1 MNIYLN
7 PDNESLEEV
16 VVIGYGTTNN
26 YDSEPMIMEESRA
39 QPAPSK
45 ARKIASQN
53 KVPSVEQV
61 ETTTL
66 VEFEI
71 KKPYLIHSDN
81 KLTTVEMESFEL
93 DADFEYFSIP
103 KIDSDAFLRANI
115 TEWQKLNL
123 LDGEANLFY
132 ENTFVGKTVLDT
144 RGMKDTLSLS
154 LGRDRSVQ
162 IKRDKSK
169 DLSSS
174 KLFGSKR
181 ETERNWMISVKNG
194 KKAPIKIT
202 LQDQIPVSTLDE
214 IEVITDELSGGEL
227 KKESGEITWKLNL
240 EPNEKRELNLKYRIK
255 YPKERKLFIE

>member
-1 MNIYLN
+1 
-7 PDNESLEEV
+7 
-16 VVIGYGTTNN
+16 
-26 YDSEPMIMEESRA
+26 
-39 QPAPSK
+39 
-45 ARKIASQN
+45 
-53 KVPSVEQV
+53 
-61 ETTTL
+61 
-66 VEFEI
+66 
-71 KKPYLIHSDN
+71 
-81 KLTTVEMESFEL
+81 MESFEL

-123 LDGEANLFY
+123 LDSEANLFY

-169 DLSSS
+169 GLSSS

-255 YPKERKLFIE
+255 YPKERKNSS